1 MPLYTPVYHVNVG
14 FKRVYMSQT
23 LYPDVF
29 HLFLP
34 LGQHGEHK
42 TNTNNLPQGDQS
54 LDLYDNNPSSV
65 KKQRYQQGATASTN
79 KTFENQS
86 STGLNIN
93 TKRRRNVQRNQP
105 VELLVKISKPS
116 ISNPVSDK
124 STGSSSLLHKE
135 MTSKMVAVKLE
146 TDNLIPDANS
156 TNNNTGDTLDYPNRA
171 LSINDDHESDND
183 DYSIDI
189 LKSATDGSKYT
200 EVYSNIKVEPA
211 TENEELDVVGS
222 SDANTSWLLGEQSAV
237 SGTDVIN
244 KPGKPYSK

>member
-1 MPLYTPVYHVNVG
+1 
-14 FKRVYMSQT
+14 MSQT
-23 LYPDVF
+23 FYPNVF

-42 TNTNNLPQGDQS
+42 TDTNNLPQGDQS

-65 KKQRYQQGATASTN
+65 KKQRYQQVASTN

-86 STGLNIN
+86 STGSGMNIN

-105 VELLVKISKPS
+105 VELLVKVSKRSVSKP
-116 ISNPVSDK
+116 VCDK
-124 STGSSSLLHKE
+124 RAGSSSLLHKE

-146 TDNLIPDANS
+146 TDNLIPDANG
-156 TNNNTGDTLDYPNRA
+156 TNTGDTLDYPNRA

-200 EVYSNIKVEPA
+200 EMDSNIKVEPA
-211 TENEELDVVGS
+211 TENEELDIVGS
-222 SDANTSWLLGEQSAV
+222 SDANASWLLGEQSAV